1 MTAPDRESL
10 MQIFREESGERL
22 DRVVETL
29 LAIERGEAPDDAVH
43 AILRDVHSLKGAA
56 GMLGLAVAGS
66 VAHAMED
73 VLADA
78 RGRGRL
84 AAEAVDPLLRA
95 SDALRRAAHGEE
107 VNADEA
113 LAGLAAVSG
122 GTPGRSSEEVD
133 GDPLD
138 DFDDDGRGG
147 EPVAHRPL
155 RRSLRVDAA
164 RLDDVV
170 DAVGETVL
178 HQRELQHLLQEVEA
192 PAPEEL
198 DETLHRADLRL
209 DDLQHAVL
217 GLRTVPL
224 SSITGPFPRMV
235 RDLAAAS
242 GKEVEL
248 TVTGADTQ
256 LDRAVLEGVSEAIG
270 HLLRNAVAH
279 GIEPAD
285 ERERAGKRRCGSVE
299 LRARQ
304 HGDGVMIEVEDD
316 GRGVAPDL
324 VAKASQGTPLVQ
336 VLAAPGLTRA
346 ERPTA
351 LSGRGVGLDAV
362 LAHVERLGGEFEVG
376 TEGGL
381 GTTFRLILPVS
392 LALLHVLLAERGG
405 TLLGIPMWAV
415 AEVVEANDPLVLR
428 GRSSLDVR
436 GEQVP
441 LADPVA
447 VLGGVRSP
455 LTARPKAVV
464 AIAGGARAALAC
476 DAVIGDDEVLI
487 KPLGALLS
495 DTAGYLGTAVVGG
508 GRIALILDPTYVLPA
523 AERQSGRLKQGRP
536 DEPATAT
543 ATAEA
548 TARILVVDDQFTAR
562 EIQRSILEAAG
573 YRVVTARDGR
583 EAWDLLANGEDFELV
598 VTDLEMPEMDGLEL
612 VRTIRGD
619 PKWSAL
625 PVVVVTS
632 RGGEEDERRG
642 LEAGADAYVVK
653 QRFDQRTL
661 LDTVERLVAA

>member
-1 MTAPDRESL
+1 

-22 DRVVETL
+22 DRVVEAL
-29 LAIERGEAPDDAVH
+29 LAIERGEASDEALH
-43 AILRDVHSLKGAA
+43 AILRDLHSLKGAA
-56 GMLGLAVAGS
+56 GMLGLAAAGS

-73 VLADA
+73 ILADA

-95 SDALRRAAHGEE
+95 SDALRRAAQGEE
-107 VNADEA
+107 VKADEA

-122 GTPGRSSEEVD
+122 RTPPRSRSSQEADE
-133 GDPLD
+133 DPLD
-138 DFDDDGRGG
+138 DFVEGRDD
-147 EPVAHRPL
+147 EPAAHAPL

-164 RLDDVV
+164 RLDAVV
-170 DAVGETVL
+170 DTVGEAVL
-178 HQRELQHLLQEVEA
+178 HQRELQHLLQDVEA

-248 TVTGADTQ
+248 TVTGAETQ

-279 GIEPAD
+279 GIESAD
-285 ERERAGKRRCGSVE
+285 ERERAGKGRCGSVE

-324 VAKASQGTPLVQ
+324 VAKAGQGTPLVQ
-336 VLAAPGLTRA
+336 ALAAPGFTRTK
-346 ERPTA
+346 RPTA

-362 LAHVERLGGEFEVG
+362 LAQVQRLGGDFDVG
-376 TEGGL
+376 TESGF
-381 GTTFRLILPVS
+381 GTTFTLILPVS

-415 AEVVEANDPLVLR
+415 TEVVEASDPLVLR

-455 LTARPKAVV
+455 LTAKPKAVV
-464 AIAGGARAALAC
+464 ATAAGARAALAC

-495 DTAGYLGTAVVGG
+495 DTAGYLGAAVVGG
-508 GRIALILDPTYVLPA
+508 RRIALVLDPTHVLPA
-523 AERQSGRLKQGRP
+523 AERQSGRLEQGP

-543 ATAEA
+543 ATAQAQA

-598 VTDLEMPEMDGLEL
+598 VTDLEMPEIDGLEL
-612 VRTIRGD
+612 VRTIRRD
-619 PKWSAL
+619 PRWSAL

-632 RGGEEDERRG
+632 RGGEQDERRG